1 MKIVIKVDVEYPK
14 RFHNLY
20 NDVQFIPERM
30 KIKKYHKLVCNLY
43 DKNNYVAHIGTLK
56 QALDHGL
63 ILKNL
68 CKVIQFNQKAW
79 LKSYID
85 MNTKL
90 KIEANHDFEKDIFK
104 LINNA
109 VFGKTMENVRKHRD
123 IKLITSNRTGNY
135 LVSEPNYHTT
145 KFFSENLLAIEI
157 KINK

>member
-1 MKIVIKVDVEYPK
+1 MKIVIKVNVEYPK

-68 CKVIQFNQKAW
+68 CKVTQFNQKAW

-90 KIEANHDFEKDIFK
+90 RIEANHD
-104 LINNA
+104 LR
-109 VFGKTMENVRKHRD
+109 KTF
-123 IKLITSNRTGNY
+123 LS
-135 LVSEPNYHTT
+135 
-145 KFFSENLLAIEI
+145 
-157 KINK
+157 